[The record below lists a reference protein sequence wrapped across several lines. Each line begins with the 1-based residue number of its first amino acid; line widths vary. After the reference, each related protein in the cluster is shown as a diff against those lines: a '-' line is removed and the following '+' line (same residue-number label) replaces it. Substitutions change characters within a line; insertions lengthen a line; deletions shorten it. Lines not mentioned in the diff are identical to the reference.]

1 MFSAPQISKNLKFQS
16 SDIEW
21 SGTAWSC
28 AKQLKHYSG
37 FDRKGTTIYVRKTI
51 CFVVKSRL
59 FPCILG
65 PIRINSLIKRLS
77 CKCLYVSYPREL
89 MDMS

>member
-37 FDRKGTTIYVRKTI
+37 FDRKGTTIYVRKL
-51 CFVVKSRL
+51 FVL
-59 FPCILG
+59 LLNLGYFLAFFG
-65 PIRINSLIKRLS
+65 PIRINSLIKHLS
-77 CKCLYVSYPREL
+77 CKCFYVSYFYNER
-89 MDMS
+89 